1 VTIRAL
7 SVILA
12 NAGIL
17 FIAYLAGSFSNAA
30 YGLTCFYAKQPFG
43 SACTSQEGLSAF
55 LWLFVPTAAILYALW
70 GLGFAARKLM
80 KAK

>member
-1 VTIRAL
+1 MTIRAL
-7 SVILA
+7 AVILA

-17 FIAYLAGSFSNAA
+17 FIAFLAGSFSQAA
-30 YGLTCFYAKQPFG
+30 YGVGCFYAKQPFG
-43 SACTSQEGLSAF
+43 SACNPQEGLSAF
-55 LWLFVPTAAILYALW
+55 LWWFFPTAAILYGIW

>member
-1 VTIRAL
+1 MTIRAL
-7 SVILA
+7 AVILA

-17 FIAYLAGSFSNAA
+17 FIAFLAGSFSRAA
-30 YGLTCFYAKQPFG
+30 YGMGCFYAKQPFG
-43 SACTSQEGLSAF
+43 SACSSQEGLNAF
-55 LWLFVPTAAILYALW
+55 LWWFFPTAATLYAIW